1 MFFHILFANCGGQPN
16 SKVSSRIMELER
28 LLHCGEGLSMM
39 AMTCSS
45 TLHVIGIITQHAAH
59 LRARVMARYGDAG
72 VVVLNGTEGSIS
84 CVSNLPLTGFLLSAC
99 PLIQQL
105 ICGISQQFSKE

>member
-1 MFFHILFANCGGQPN
+1 
-16 SKVSSRIMELER
+16 MELER

-105 ICGISQQFSKE
+105 ICGIFQQFSKE